1 MIDENDENRKLAK
14 QQEYQASWLSE
25 LLSFGAT
32 AGVLIILLFVYQKT
46 RTDLFALPDKLL
58 YVGVALFVFFLLYT
72 FTAGSSTQSPWNR
85 LLVWLKESVSVIF
98 ASAFIVLLLNSF
110 VFFLAVV
117 PTGSMIP
124 TLMEQDRIVVNRLA
138 YIGNSKIARGDVV
151 VFDPPPTIDFEGKLV
166 KRAMGLPGDKVE
178 VANGKLLIN
187 DVPLAEPYVKE
198 AIGYTMPAIIV
209 PDNSYFMMGDN
220 RNDSYDSHSWGFLDQ
235 SYVIGKASFVFWPI
249 EHFKKLGS
257 GIDAGN

>member
-1 MIDENDENRKLAK
+1 M
-14 QQEYQASWLSE
+14 
-25 LLSFGAT
+25 
-32 AGVLIILLFVYQKT
+32 
-46 RTDLFALPDKLL
+46 
-58 YVGVALFVFFLLYT
+58 
-72 FTAGSSTQSPWNR
+72 
-85 LLVWLKESVSVIF
+85 IF